1 MTKTKKIP
9 GTRLQA
15 WLSGPS
21 EKFQPLQAVRSPYKH
36 GGRDLEKGR
45 GTLVIP
51 WKQPCQVKAA
61 QGRGCRDWKWP
72 SACGWRACRNDSG
85 PSGRLCEGRGSQG
98 ARCGHR
104 SLSCPHPPRP
114 PHPPHSR
121 NVPGADYSD
130 WLWSHCP
137 SQCSLEPHAAPCVLG
152 PRGLLQWP
160 GVDVQFVPCIS
171 GLRGAFFESSC
182 SSYRQELRARWQE
195 RPLPARLWL
204 SGA

>member
-104 SLSCPHPPRP
+104 SLSRPHPPAPRTP
-114 PHPPHSR
+114 PLKKCAWGRLFRLALVSLPQSVLFGATCSSVCVR
-121 NVPGADYSD
+121 APGAAAVAWGGRSV
-130 WLWSHCP
+130 
-137 SQCSLEPHAAPCVLG
+137 CSLHFWPSGCILRVQLLVLQAG
-152 PRGLLQWP
+152 TEG
-160 GVDVQFVPCIS
+160 
-171 GLRGAFFESSC
+171 
-182 SSYRQELRARWQE
+182 
-195 RPLPARLWL
+195 
-204 SGA
+204 